1 MSKHILVID
10 DDPVLLAMVSDFLK
24 DAGYDVSTADCGI
37 YSNNI
42 IYGPNPPDLI
52 VLDVIM
58 PLMSGVKKAKLLKQ
72 REKSAHIP
80 IILMSSKEPEELQVA
95 GARKRG
101 HGQRLPAQTL
111 HPGTAPG
118 KGRYTLIAPAD
129 RLAVRANPRLSL
141 ASPA

>member
-10 DDPVLLAMVSDFLK
+10 DDPVLLAMVGDYLK
-24 DAGYDVSTADCGI
+24 DAIYKVSTADCVV

-42 IYGPNPPDLI
+42 IYGKNPPNLV

-80 IILMSSKEPEELQVA
+80 IILMSSKEEEELKGLADSESATQVYA
-95 GARKRG
+95 KEKR
-101 HGQRLPAQTL
+101 
-111 HPGTAPG
+111 
-118 KGRYTLIAPAD
+118 
-129 RLAVRANPRLSL
+129 
-141 ASPA
+141 

>member
-10 DDPVLLAMVSDFLK
+10 DDSVLLAMVSDFLK

-80 IILMSSKEPEELQVA
+80 IILMSSKEPEELQALAKEAMVNDFLHKPFTREELLEKA
-95 GARKRG
+95 E
-101 HGQRLPAQTL
+101 TL
-111 HPGTAPG
+111 
-118 KGRYTLIAPAD
+118 L
-129 RLAVRANPRLSL
+129 
-141 ASPA
+141 

>member
-10 DDPVLLAMVSDFLK
+10 DDPVLLAMVNDYLEA
-24 DAGYDVSTADCGI
+24 AGFAVSTADCGI

-42 IYGPNPPDLI
+42 IYSKNPPDLI

-80 IILMSSKEPEELQVA
+80 IILMSSKDEQELKELAKEAMVNDYLCKPFTAEQLTAKVNA
-95 GARKRG
+95 L
-101 HGQRLPAQTL
+101 LP
-111 HPGTAPG
+111 
-118 KGRYTLIAPAD
+118 
-129 RLAVRANPRLSL
+129 
-141 ASPA
+141 

>member
-10 DDPVLLAMVSDFLK
+10 DDPVLLAMVGDYLK
-24 DAGYDVSTADCGI
+24 EAGYNVSTADCGI

-42 IYGPNPPDLI
+42 IYGKTPPDLI

-80 IILMSSKEPEELQVA
+80 IILMSSKGEAELKSLADDALVNDFIC
-95 GARKRG
+95 K
-101 HGQRLPAQTL
+101 PF
-111 HPGTAPG
+111 TAEQLLE
-118 KGRYTLIAPAD
+118 KVD
-129 RLAVRANPRLSL
+129 RLLP
-141 ASPA
+141 